1 MTDFVHLHVHSQY
14 SMLDGAVKVKNLV
27 KQVQKQG
34 MSAVALTDHGNM
46 FGAITF
52 YKAAKELGVK
62 AILGAELEV
71 VVGSHGHHLP
81 LLAATEEGYKNLV
94 WLVSRGYVEPDPAG
108 PAGVPCVSLKDL
120 EGRTKGLVGMTGCMG
135 GMVAQAVLEEGV
147 EAGAKTLG
155 RLKELFEPGSLYVEL
170 QDHGLPEQP
179 ILKGILID
187 LAKRF
192 DLPLVATNDVHY
204 GGKDDAE
211 AHMYLGCIKSG
222 RSYEESKERGH
233 GSREMYLK
241 TGDEMAKLFADVPD
255 AIRNTLAISEKC
267 QLKLKLGNPMLP
279 SFGVP
284 AGMDEPTYF
293 REVSKDGLERRFREF
308 AEIGKKVDEDAYRK
322 RLVMEM
328 DVICGMKFPGYF
340 LIVWDFI
347 KFGKEN
353 GVPVGPGRGSGAG
366 SLVAYALRITDL
378 DPIPYNLLFERFLNP
393 ERVSMPDFD
402 VDFCMDRRD
411 KVIQYVQQKY
421 GETSVG
427 QIATFAELKAKS
439 VIKDVARALQIS
451 PIEAQQIASLIPN
464 KTPAETYTITESLEI
479 EPKLKARYETEPRI
493 KELLTQAIKLEGLT
507 RHAGKHAAGIV
518 ISEGPLWDHV
528 PVFKDG
534 KTEGFITQYYKDDVE
549 QAGLVKFDF
558 LGLKTLTVIDIAQ
571 RLIRA
576 RPDLQKVEKPFDLDK
591 IPLDDKPSYQ
601 LMASGE
607 TKGVF
612 QLESSGMQQ
621 LFKDLV
627 PGVFEDVVAAVALY
641 RPGPLGSGMVKDFV
655 DCKHGRKPIAKMH
668 DKVDFILEPTYGVI
682 VYQEQ
687 VMQVAQAL
695 SGYSLGGADL
705 LRRAMGKKKPEE
717 MAKQKS
723 TFLDGA
729 KGQGVDEADAD
740 RIFGLLEF
748 FAGYGFNKCVIGATT
763 IFDAVTGERM
773 TVQELFE
780 TRSPCTV
787 HALGDDGKLRERA
800 VTDVVRNGRKKV
812 FELRTAQGKRITA
825 TGNHPFRTLAGWT
838 NLEELKVGDR
848 IAAPRALRV
857 RGGEHWPEH
866 EVVALAG
873 LLSEGNT
880 CHPTCLYFF
889 GNDRVLVED
898 FATAASAFRESVAR
912 IDARA
917 DGVRLEVCVSTGQDM
932 RFRKGQTPWNA
943 RATPSTNGSSALAIE
958 PTFAPAPAALVR
970 SGMYRW
976 AEALGILGVK
986 AAAKRVPAPVF
997 ALCDEDLEVFLG
1009 RLWAGDGFLANA
1021 TQAAPFYA
1029 TSSEGLAIDV
1039 QTLLLRLGIP
1049 SGVHAKQFKYRGG
1062 VRAGYTVHLVGEGSI
1077 ETFLAR
1083 VAPHCL
1089 GRDRGVAFL
1098 RAHVASTAR
1107 GRSSKDTI
1115 PADVRRWVDDERRRL
1130 GLTWLELD
1138 AQSGVSMKEFLGKG
1152 SARKSGFRRAT
1163 IAKLAGFFGSSRL
1176 RDLATSDIFWDRVVA
1191 IEPRGIQET
1200 YDLTV
1205 EVDHNFVADG
1215 LVVHNSHS
1223 AAYALITYQTAYLKA
1238 HYPVELLCGIMTSDK
1253 EKIDKVVRTIADARA
1268 MGVTVLPPD
1277 VNQSD
1282 IDFKVVYTHPQGNKR
1297 VQRGERTAVAKD
1309 PCGPQIRFGLGAVRG
1324 LGEAA
1329 LEALLEARKE
1339 GGPFADLFDFASR
1352 VDAKRINKGVFE
1364 ALVECGAFDSTL
1376 VPRGI
1381 SRATAFA
1388 SIEIALERSRAASR
1402 DRERGQTN
1410 MFGLLDAGPPRTAGG
1425 SNAPAA
1431 GGYVATA
1438 EAWDRREML
1447 VRERKALGF
1456 YVSGHPLERY
1466 LKGGG
1471 ALGKLGAVP
1480 TSALPTTAAWSVV
1493 NVCGM
1498 VEGYRERIFKDGGGK
1513 VAFFDLEDLT
1523 GRVTVKVRGAQ
1534 IDTYAAVLTAG
1545 EPVLISGKVSFPFRG
1560 DDAEPEEEGPKEP
1573 TILLNEAVRL
1583 SDSVKKDTKQVSI
1596 RLREDRTTEEHFKRM
1611 AEVLA
1616 RSNGNC
1622 PVQLVLA
1629 MKDGAEAFLALGKG
1643 FRVEVSDEVLSGLE
1657 RIFGEQVAELR

>member
-27 KQVQKQG
+27 KQVGKQG
-34 MSAVALTDHGNM
+34 MNAVALTDHGNM

-52 YKAAKELGVK
+52 YKAAKEAGVK
-62 AILGAELEV
+62 AILGTELEV

-108 PAGVPCVSLKDL
+108 PAGVPCVAFSAL
-120 EGRTKGLVGMTGCMG
+120 EGRTKGLIGMTGCMG
-135 GMVAQAVLEEGV
+135 GLVAQSVLEQGI
-147 EAGAKTLG
+147 EAGAKTLA
-155 RLKELFEPGSLYVEL
+155 RLKDVFEPGSLYVEL

-179 ILKGILID
+179 ILKGILVD
-187 LAKRF
+187 LARRF
-192 DLPLVATNDVHY
+192 ALPLVATNDVHY
-204 GGKDDAE
+204 GLKDDAE

-233 GSREMYLK
+233 GSKEMYLK
-241 TGDEMAKLFADVPD
+241 SGAEMAQLFADVPD
-255 AIRNTLAISEKC
+255 AISNTLAISEKC

-293 REVSKDGLERRFREF
+293 RQVSIEGLERRFREF
-308 AEIGKKVDEDAYRK
+308 TEIGKKVDEGAYRK
-322 RLVMEM
+322 RLAMEL

-347 KFGKEN
+347 RYAKEN

-366 SLVAYALRITDL
+366 SIVAYSLRITDL

-439 VIKDVARALQIS
+439 VIKDVARSLMIS

-479 EPKLKARYETEPRI
+479 EPKLKAKFETEPKIR
-493 KELLTQAIKLEGLT
+493 ELLTQAIKLEGLT

-534 KTEGFITQYYKDDVE
+534 KTDGYITQYYKDDVE

-576 RPDLQKVEKPFDLDK
+576 RPDLQKVDKPFDIDK

-627 PGVFEDVVAAVALY
+627 PSHFEDVVAAVALY

-695 SGYSLGGADL
+695 AGYSLGGADL

-723 TFLDGA
+723 TFVDGS
-729 KGQGVDEADAD
+729 KLQGVDEADAD

-748 FAGYGFNKCVIGATT
+748 FAGYGFNK
-763 IFDAVTGERM
+763 
-773 TVQELFE
+773 
-780 TRSPCTV
+780 
-787 HALGDDGKLRERA
+787 
-800 VTDVVRNGRKKV
+800 
-812 FELRTAQGKRITA
+812 
-825 TGNHPFRTLAGWT
+825 
-838 NLEELKVGDR
+838 
-848 IAAPRALRV
+848 
-857 RGGEHWPEH
+857 
-866 EVVALAG
+866 
-873 LLSEGNT
+873 
-880 CHPTCLYFF
+880 
-889 GNDRVLVED
+889 
-898 FATAASAFRESVAR
+898 
-912 IDARA
+912 
-917 DGVRLEVCVSTGQDM
+917 
-932 RFRKGQTPWNA
+932 
-943 RATPSTNGSSALAIE
+943 
-958 PTFAPAPAALVR
+958 
-970 SGMYRW
+970 
-976 AEALGILGVK
+976 
-986 AAAKRVPAPVF
+986 
-997 ALCDEDLEVFLG
+997 
-1009 RLWAGDGFLANA
+1009 
-1021 TQAAPFYA
+1021 
-1029 TSSEGLAIDV
+1029 
-1039 QTLLLRLGIP
+1039 
-1049 SGVHAKQFKYRGG
+1049 
-1062 VRAGYTVHLVGEGSI
+1062 
-1077 ETFLAR
+1077 
-1083 VAPHCL
+1083 
-1089 GRDRGVAFL
+1089 
-1098 RAHVASTAR
+1098 
-1107 GRSSKDTI
+1107 
-1115 PADVRRWVDDERRRL
+1115 
-1130 GLTWLELD
+1130 
-1138 AQSGVSMKEFLGKG
+1138 
-1152 SARKSGFRRAT
+1152 
-1163 IAKLAGFFGSSRL
+1163 
-1176 RDLATSDIFWDRVVA
+1176 
-1191 IEPRGIQET
+1191 
-1200 YDLTV
+1200 
-1205 EVDHNFVADG
+1205 
-1215 LVVHNSHS
+1215 SHS

-1277 VNQSD
+1277 VNESD
-1282 IDFKVVYTHPQGNKR
+1282 IDFKVVYSHPAGNKR
-1297 VQRGERTAVAKD
+1297 NPKSERTAVAKD
-1309 PCGPQIRFGLGAVRG
+1309 TCGPQIRFGLGAVRG
-1324 LGEAA
+1324 LGEGA
-1329 LEALLEARKE
+1329 LEALLEARRE
-1339 GGPFADLFDFASR
+1339 GGPFGDLFDFASR

-1364 ALVECGAFDSTL
+1364 ALVECGAFDTTL
-1376 VPRGI
+1376 VTRGI
-1381 SRATAFA
+1381 SRAQAFA

-1410 MFGLLDAGPPRTAGG
+1410 MFGLLDAGPAQSRAGA
-1425 SNAPAA
+1425 SNAPSA
-1431 GGYVATA
+1431 GGYVTSV
-1438 EAWDRREML
+1438 EAWDRHEML

-1466 LKGGG
+1466 LKGAG
-1471 ALGKLGAVP
+1471 ALSKLQAVP
-1480 TSALPTTAAWSVV
+1480 AASLATSEAWAVV
-1493 NVCGM
+1493 SVCGM

-1523 GRVTVKVRGAQ
+1523 GRVTVKVRANQ
-1534 IDTYAAVLTAG
+1534 IDTYAAVLTSG
-1545 EPVLISGKVSFPFRG
+1545 EPVLVTGKVSFPFR
-1560 DDAEPEEEGPKEP
+1560 DAESEVEEEGPKEA
-1573 TILLNEAVRL
+1573 TLFLNEAVRL
-1583 SDSVKKDTKQVSI
+1583 SDSVKKDTKQISI
-1596 RLREDRTTEEHFKRM
+1596 RLREDRTSIAQLEKM

-1616 RSNGNC
+1616 GSNGNC
-1622 PVQLVLA
+1622 PVSLVLA
-1629 MKDGAEAFLALGKG
+1629 LKNGSEAFLNLGKSY
-1643 FRVEVSDEVLSGLE
+1643 RVEVSDEVLSGLE
-1657 RIFGEQVAELR
+1657 RVFGEQVAELR